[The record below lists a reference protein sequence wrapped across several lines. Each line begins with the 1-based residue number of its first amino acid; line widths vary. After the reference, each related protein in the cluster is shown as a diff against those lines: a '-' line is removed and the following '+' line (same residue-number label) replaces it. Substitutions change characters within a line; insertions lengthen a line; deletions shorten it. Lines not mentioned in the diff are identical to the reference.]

1 MIYFYFSIN
10 NLLLIVPIYVTNKR
24 RNSYDD
30 WRDDCISVSCMPS
43 LFVLLYCSTDTF
55 SDMYEPNFRPS
66 YKLPNQNIRQ
76 RIVTT
81 DSSWQREISQDIIKV
96 TAWNRNTVI
105 SSIVITISPFI
116 SHIYWN
122 YFTLWSCL
130 WSYGS
135 WIHNYQCNQCLSPL
149 KLRVWTPH
157 MAKSTRYIMW

>member
-1 MIYFYFSIN
+1 M
-10 NLLLIVPIYVTNKR
+10 TNKR

-96 TAWNRNTVI
+96 TKGDKPVIYGEITVNHYI
-105 SSIVITISPFI
+105 WSSSEETAIEVMLNWEEKNVAIINF
-116 SHIYWN
+116 
-122 YFTLWSCL
+122 
-130 WSYGS
+130 
-135 WIHNYQCNQCLSPL
+135 
-149 KLRVWTPH
+149 V
-157 MAKSTRYIMW
+157 